1 MASGISVS
9 TREFSGKSVF
19 ITGAGSGIGYQI
31 ALAFAREG
39 ADIVATDVSPEGLA
53 GLAPEVEREGVKYRS
68 EILNVA
74 DEQAFRQL
82 ADQLAAEGALPDVVV
97 NNAGIAYLDT
107 FAHTP
112 SEVWQRTL
120 DVNVMGVV
128 HGSRLFI
135 NHWQQTGRPGHL
147 VNIASAA
154 SVTPMPNMSA
164 YAASKYAVEGLCEV
178 LAMELAGSNVRVS
191 CVHPG
196 VINTA
201 IVRHDDRTAMPA
213 GQVARLQ
220 KYYID
225 KGAHPSVVAQDIL
238 NGVKQNAGNIFTGPG
253 TRLPPLLKRLLPR
266 RLFRAVLR
274 KEARAI
280 GYL

>member
-1 MASGISVS
+1 MSSRDFA
-9 TREFSGKSVF
+9 GKSVF
-19 ITGAGSGIGYQI
+19 ITGAGSGIGYEI

-53 GLAPEVEREGVKYRS
+53 GLGPEVERLGVKYRS

-74 DEQAFRQL
+74 DEQAFQRLATQL
-82 ADQLAAEGALPDVVV
+82 AEQGALPDIVV

-112 SEVWQRTL
+112 SDVWQRTF

-128 HGSRLFI
+128 YGSRLFI
-135 NHWQQTGRPGHL
+135 NHWQQAGRPGHL

-178 LAMELAGSNVRVS
+178 LAMELAGSNIHVS

-213 GQVARLQ
+213 EQVARLQ
-220 KYYID
+220 RHYVD
-225 KGAHPSVVAQDIL
+225 KGAHPVVVAEAIVG
-238 NGVKQNAGNIFTGPG
+238 GVKQLRGNIFAGPG
-253 TRLPPLLKRLLPR
+253 TALPPILKRLLPR
-266 RLFRAVLR
+266 PLFRAILR
-274 KEARAI
+274 KEARTI